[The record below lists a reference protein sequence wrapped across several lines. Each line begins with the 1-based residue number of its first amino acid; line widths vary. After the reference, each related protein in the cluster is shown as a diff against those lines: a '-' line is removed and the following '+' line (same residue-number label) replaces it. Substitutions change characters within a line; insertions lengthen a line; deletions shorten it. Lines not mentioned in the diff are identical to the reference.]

1 MNFSLVT
8 SSFLW
13 FCCLSDHASSSMTAW
28 TSKPRYSRQAW
39 TPAKPELHVGIFQ
52 GPRCPWS
59 SSYSWPPHP
68 SPEAG
73 PTEIYAPLSST
84 HVCLGSDKVKRQF
97 PDGFLIHISK
107 QNTGQTDIFL
117 KMRASGVWVDYF
129 NILLKKGKS
138 EENRYDIGF
147 MWQEENS
154 MVAGH

>member
-28 TSKPRYSRQAW
+28 ASKPRYSG
-39 TPAKPELHVGIFQ
+39 KH
-52 GPRCPWS
+52 GPQLNLSFTWGS
-59 SSYSWPPHP
+59 SKGHDALQFLLMASPP

-73 PTEIYAPLSST
+73 PIEIYAPLPPT
-84 HVCLGSDKVKRQF
+84 HVCLGSDEVKSQF

-117 KMRASGVWVDYF
+117 KMRAFGV
-129 NILLKKGKS
+129 
-138 EENRYDIGF
+138 
-147 MWQEENS
+147 
-154 MVAGH
+154 